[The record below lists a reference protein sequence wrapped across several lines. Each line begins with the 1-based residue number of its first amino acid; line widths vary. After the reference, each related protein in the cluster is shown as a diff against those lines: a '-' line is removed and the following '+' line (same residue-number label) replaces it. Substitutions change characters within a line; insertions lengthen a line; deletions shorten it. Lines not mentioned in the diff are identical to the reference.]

1 MARGRQL
8 KKRVK
13 KGVVL
18 STDGHC
24 KELNHHDHGEIFETT
39 KSASYKWRAIGRELG
54 FTEGELDAIVREP
67 GRYGEEDYYAAMM
80 MKWLDWAP
88 PNHDHPSIH
97 SLSSALR
104 AVGKERQALDL
115 CGIYK

>member
-1 MARGRQL
+1 MQN
-8 KKRVK
+8 KRVK
-13 KGVVL
+13 KAVVL

-24 KELNHHDHGEIFETT
+24 TKLNHHDHGEIFQTT
-39 KSASYKWRAIGRELG
+39 KSASAQWRAIGRVLK
-54 FTEGELDAIVREP
+54 FTESELDAIVHEP
-67 GRYGEEDYYAAMM
+67 GRYGEEDYYAAMLM
-80 MKWLDWAP
+80 RWLDWAP

-115 CGIYK
+115 YEMYE